1 MVRGLLMWNKLLS
14 FNQIGVLYLFLFPV
28 LGFSQCF
35 DTEITEAD
43 FPYSHLADLT
53 TEDDDWDQSMF
64 PYPGEGA
71 HENGA
76 NGADYTYKLTLSQPA
91 VIYVTTCDELT
102 NIDVQIG
109 IYTAD
114 CDETSWVFFQDDS
127 NTPIYYP
134 DETNESFDFSCI
146 SGFESAPQY
155 ANMLPNIEWDAG
167 TYYIVVDDRAG
178 TPGTGSVKTW
188 MGYSLL
194 VDSTSTSGDSEEV
207 NYYFS
212 EGVFGGEY
220 SDVYYG
226 NGIGLETGDYSVE
239 INPNGGNADEANLT
253 SLESATGGALAGGE
267 ETVVLNL
274 EYPNTPSGGEILT
287 VGPASVFSIFNSVGV
302 PLLDVDGISIS
313 LIDLLAPTIDFTDP
327 ENNSTDISTVSNIS
341 IAFTEAVQNSI
352 DAANITYANATDCF
366 ILEEAVSGEI
376 LAFDIMSS
384 DQIGFEITPDV
395 QLPELT
401 AIKLSMLSTIE
412 DVNNNGFQFDTLRFL
427 TADESPP
434 QIDSSAMSSINDYVS
449 LTFNEGVFSNNNG
462 SGGLTLD
469 DINYTFN
476 ANEGGTCDSISLTGI
491 TSNGGGALV
500 GGESTIHA
508 LISLSAAP
516 SGVETIILFPVDNAS
531 IYDAA
536 GNSMNT
542 GEISD
547 EVTLLASA
555 LLISTDLADSN
566 VYVDLGFSVGIYG
579 NAYLSLA
586 VYLEAFESSIE
597 TNSGTAT
604 TLTLTSLTNLE
615 NNALTGGEDS
625 VRIHMVFNELPSGV
639 ETITLSPTTD
649 FSIYSISR
657 VPIPNGQ
664 IYGPIDLYDEHPP
677 VGVDDVDDGETN
689 VSEMDTITISFNENI
704 YFRVTG
710 NQVTLGELSP
720 LITLKYDN
728 NSGADIPFLIDLIND
743 PPIISIYP
751 AVGYDSES
759 IVYYN
764 FTAVMQDVNK
774 NDDTY
779 NFNAT
784 FTVRDY
790 LAPRVEFDTLAFD
803 NSYLDL
809 IFDEEIY
816 GTDQETGAIQET
828 EIQIELFNNGSITDT
843 VMITSLTRTD
853 SNFLIG
859 GEQSVRVNLEYNS
872 TPSGD
877 ETMVVTVNNGVSI
890 YDDSGNQMAAQAL
903 TDTIQLNDILPPSI
917 EMISVPI
924 DSFIRLME
932 DIPITFSFNEKID
945 SLEFTVTASVADSV
959 KFDSTKSD
967 SAIEIVLEA
976 PFTSFDSITVYFSY
990 IEDEDS
996 LSTVDISY
1004 TYVTPLLGDYNLDS
1018 TISFIDLDTLVS
1030 RWDANDLNFELGPVT
1045 GVAPHFVSTPN
1056 SVFDIDDGM
1065 AFVQMWSWYQKTYG
1079 EIIRDTVVVGRPLN
1093 IIQHGD
1099 NLFIMMDDS
1108 ISSGQI
1114 QFVYDPGETPIQFG
1128 SLSYDDSKITL
1139 TNHRPEKGYSILE
1152 FARSTVGVKDTFLI
1166 KIEKHIQDIEIYY
1179 QLMDERKR
1187 IVQKGTINAN
1197 SSQLPSKVALYPA
1210 YPNPFNPVTTLS
1222 FDVPENTQGPVL
1234 LNLFDITGRK
1244 VETLINGSLLP
1255 GTYKIKW
1262 FPSQM
1267 ASGLY
1272 FAKLNVG
1279 HITKTQK
1286 IIFLK

>member
-1 MVRGLLMWNKLLS
+1 
-14 FNQIGVLYLFLFPV
+14 
-28 LGFSQCF
+28 
-35 DTEITEAD
+35 TEFTEAD
-43 FPYSHLADLT
+43 CPYSHLAAST
-53 TEDDDWDQSMF
+53 TEDDEFDQCMV
-64 PYPGEGA
+64 PYPGEEA
-71 HENGA
+71 HANGA

-194 VDSTSTSGDSEEV
+194 VDSTSTSGDFEEV

-313 LIDLLAPTIDFTDP
+313 LIDVLAPTIDFTDP

-352 DAANITYANATDCF
+352 DAANITYANF

-401 AIKLSMLSTIE
+401 AIKLSILSTIE

-434 QIDSSAMSSINDYVS
+434 QIDSSAMSSINDYVAI
-449 LTFNEGVFSNNNG
+449 TFNEGVFSTNNG
-462 SGGLTLD
+462 SGGLDVSDL
-469 DINYTFN
+469 NYTFN
-476 ANEGGTCDSISLTGI
+476 ANGGNCENLTLTGI

-516 SGVETIILFPVDNAS
+516 SGVETITLFPADNTS
-531 IYDAA
+531 IFDAA

-579 NAYLSLA
+579 NAYQSLA

-604 TLTLTSLTNLE
+604 TLTLTSVTNLE
-615 NNALTGGEDS
+615 NNVLTGGEDS

-639 ETITLSPTTD
+639 ETITLSPATD
-649 FSIYSISR
+649 FSIYSISG
-657 VPIPNGQ
+657 VSIPNGE

-710 NQVTLGELSP
+710 NQVTLGELAP

-764 FTAVMQDVNK
+764 FTAVMQDVNE
-774 NDDTY
+774 NRDTY

-790 LAPRVEFDTLAFD
+790 LAPAVDSSALAFD

-816 GTDQETGAIQET
+816 GTDQETGAIEET
-828 EIQIELFNNGSITDT
+828 VIQIEFFNNGSITDT

-903 TDTIQLNDILPPSI
+903 TDT
-917 EMISVPI
+917 
-924 DSFIRLME
+924 
-932 DIPITFSFNEKID
+932 
-945 SLEFTVTASVADSV
+945 
-959 KFDSTKSD
+959 
-967 SAIEIVLEA
+967 
-976 PFTSFDSITVYFSY
+976 
-990 IEDEDS
+990 
-996 LSTVDISY
+996 
-1004 TYVTPLLGDYNLDS
+1004 
-1018 TISFIDLDTLVS
+1018 
-1030 RWDANDLNFELGPVT
+1030 
-1045 GVAPHFVSTPN
+1045 
-1056 SVFDIDDGM
+1056 
-1065 AFVQMWSWYQKTYG
+1065 
-1079 EIIRDTVVVGRPLN
+1079 
-1093 IIQHGD
+1093 
-1099 NLFIMMDDS
+1099 
-1108 ISSGQI
+1108 
-1114 QFVYDPGETPIQFG
+1114 
-1128 SLSYDDSKITL
+1128 
-1139 TNHRPEKGYSILE
+1139 
-1152 FARSTVGVKDTFLI
+1152 
-1166 KIEKHIQDIEIYY
+1166 
-1179 QLMDERKR
+1179 
-1187 IVQKGTINAN
+1187 
-1197 SSQLPSKVALYPA
+1197 
-1210 YPNPFNPVTTLS
+1210 
-1222 FDVPENTQGPVL
+1222 
-1234 LNLFDITGRK
+1234 
-1244 VETLINGSLLP
+1244 
-1255 GTYKIKW
+1255 
-1262 FPSQM
+1262 
-1267 ASGLY
+1267 
-1272 FAKLNVG
+1272 
-1279 HITKTQK
+1279 
-1286 IIFLK
+1286 